1 MFLESLS
8 LASVIP
14 AITALISDENPFA
27 YINIDLISNLTSRF
41 NKIDLT
47 EIVLFGLVII
57 YFLKTLY
64 MIFLTY
70 GQNRF
75 IYNLYASF
83 SKQLLQYYLE
93 ESYAFHLK
101 NNSSKM
107 VKNFLR
113 EISNLVALTKS
124 LITLTTEI
132 FLFSSIVLTVIVL
145 DPISAFII
153 GGTMFVVFIT
163 FSLVTK
169 KRINFYSEK
178 REYLDTKISKIVTE
192 SLNGIKEIKINNLK
206 NFFLKSFNGY
216 QNLNSLYARNYH
228 TILSIPKFLFEFTA
242 LLSLIVFIMINLY
255 MNVNINAILT
265 STGLFVIAAFKI
277 VPSLNKILNGFQ
289 TVRYYK
295 NSLDIFYKYL
305 VNTKILDESSI
316 EKNINFSKEIE
327 FKKLSFSYNK
337 SQKKILYNI
346 NLILKANTII
356 GIMGDSG
363 TGKST
368 FVDILSGL
376 LLPTDGFFAVD
387 NIDINSY
394 NIASWKKSIGYVP
407 QNVYLVDDTLK
418 NNIAFGINEELIDE
432 RRVENCIKI
441 TGLENFVKNKKEGLN
456 YFVGEFGS
464 RLSGGQRQRVGIA
477 RALYREPKLLI
488 LDESTASL
496 DKTTEKKIFDT
507 LLTLKKK
514 VTIIVI
520 SHDLNNFSICDKVLK
535 IENGN
540 LKELKLK
547 YEL

>member
-27 YINIDLISNLTSRF
+27 YINIDFISNLSSRL
-41 NKIDLT
+41 NKTDLT
-47 EIVLFGLVII
+47 GIVLFGLLII

-64 MIFLTY
+64 MILLTY

-93 ESYAFHLK
+93 ETYAFHLK

-107 VKNFLR
+107 VKNFLS
-113 EISNLVALTKS
+113 EISNLVALIKS
-124 LITLTTEI
+124 LITITTEI
-132 FLFSSIVLTVIVL
+132 FLFLSIVLTVIVL

-153 GGTMFVVFIT
+153 GGTMFVFFII

-216 QNLNSLYARNYH
+216 QNLNSQYATNYN

-242 LLSLIVFIMINLY
+242 ILSLMGFILINLY

-289 TVRYYK
+289 SVRYYK

-305 VNTKILDESSI
+305 VNTKILNENFI

-327 FKKLSFSYNK
+327 FKKLSFSYDQ
-337 SQKKILYNI
+337 SQKKVLENI
-346 NLILKANTII
+346 NLTLKANTIV
-356 GIMGDSG
+356 GIMGESG

-368 FVDILSGL
+368 FIDILSGL
-376 LLPTDGFFAVD
+376 LIPSDGFFAVD
-387 NIDINSY
+387 GVDINSY
-394 NIASWKKSIGYVP
+394 NIVSWKKSIGYVS
-407 QNVYLVDDTLK
+407 QNVFLIDDTLK
-418 NNIAFGINEELIDE
+418 NNIAFGINEESIDE
-432 RRVENCIKI
+432 SRVENSMKLS
-441 TGLENFVKNKKEGLN
+441 GLENFIKDKKEGLN
-456 YFVGEFGS
+456 FFVGEFGS

-496 DKTTEKKIFDT
+496 DKKTEQKIFET
-507 LLTLKKK
+507 LLTLKNR
-514 VTIIVI
+514 VTIIII
-520 SHDLNNFSICDKVLK
+520 SHDINNFAICDKVLK

-540 LKELKLK
+540 FKNLN
-547 YEL
+547 